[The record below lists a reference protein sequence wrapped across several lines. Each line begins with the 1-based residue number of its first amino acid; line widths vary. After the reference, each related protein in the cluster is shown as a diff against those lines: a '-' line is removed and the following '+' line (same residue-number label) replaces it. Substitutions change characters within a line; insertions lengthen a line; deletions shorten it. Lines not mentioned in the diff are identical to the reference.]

1 MDTKT
6 TGTMAARI
14 AALKK
19 EQDAVILA
27 HYYVKDSAQEV
38 ADYIVKEGLQ
48 SDLMITT
55 PFDLPLITTFGP
67 YIDKIND
74 YEYREKLLE
83 VLIPKQLEMEQG
95 MGSDEDYGMKVT

>member
-1 MDTKT
+1 
-6 TGTMAARI
+6 MADYP
-14 AALKK
+14 LLYGHSSNGCK
-19 EQDAVILA
+19 ELRGIE
-27 HYYVKDSAQEV
+27 EV

-55 PFDLPLITTFGP
+55 PFDLRLITTYGP

-95 MGSDEDYGMKVT
+95 MGSDEDYGMKVTQKGSCDKQL

>member
-1 MDTKT
+1 
-6 TGTMAARI
+6 
-14 AALKK
+14 
-19 EQDAVILA
+19 
-27 HYYVKDSAQEV
+27 
-38 ADYIVKEGLQ
+38 
-48 SDLMITT
+48 MITT
-55 PFDLPLITTFGP
+55 PFDLRLFTTYGP